1 MPEARGAAPTARDA
15 APTARG
21 AVPEVELVADC
32 SRCSGLCCVVPAFS
46 ASADFAIDKP
56 AATPCPNLGEG
67 FGCRIH
73 AELRPRG
80 FAGCTA
86 YDCFGAGQ
94 RVSQVTFGGVD
105 WRAAPD
111 RAPALFAAFTVVRE
125 LHELRSHLGEA
136 RRLVAGTPLGREAEL
151 LDAEVE
157 AAAGGAP
164 DELAR
169 VDLASLGGRTGELL
183 GRVSA
188 AVRAPGGQDLARAD
202 LVGAD
207 LRVRDL
213 RSATLRG
220 ALLLGA
226 DLRGCVLDRT
236 DLLGADLRGSRLHG
250 ADLSGAL
257 FLTRPQVGAALGD
270 GSTVL
275 PPDLPPPSHWAA

>member
-1 MPEARGAAPTARDA
+1 
-15 APTARG
+15 
-21 AVPEVELVADC
+21 VPEVELVADC
-32 SRCSGLCCVVPAFS
+32 SRCFGLCCVVPAFS

-56 AATPCPNLGEG
+56 ARTPCPNLGEG

-94 RVSQVTFGGVD
+94 RVSQVTSGGVD

-136 RRLVAGTPLGREAEL
+136 RRLVAGTPLGSEAEL

-157 AAAGGAP
+157 DAAAGTP
-164 DELAR
+164 VELAH
-169 VDLASLGGRTGELL
+169 VDLAALGARVGEVLAC
-183 GRVSA
+183 VSA
-188 AVRAPGGQDLARAD
+188 TVRATGGEDLARAD

-207 LRVRDL
+207 LRGRDL

-226 DLRGCVLDRT
+226 DLRGCELDRT
-236 DLLGADLRGSRLHG
+236 DLLGADLRGARLGG
-250 ADLSGAL
+250 ADLAVAL

-270 GSTVL
+270 AATVL
-275 PPDLPPPSHWAA
+275 PPGVPRPAHWSS

>member
-1 MPEARGAAPTARDA
+1 VPE
-15 APTARG
+15 ARG

-32 SRCSGLCCVVPAFS
+32 SRCFGLCCVVPAFS

-56 AATPCPNLGEG
+56 AATPCPNLDEG

-73 AELRPRG
+73 SELRPRG

-111 RAPALFAAFTVVRE
+111 RASALFVAFTVVRE

-136 RRLVAGTPLGREAEL
+136 RRLVAGTALGREAEL

-157 AAAGGAP
+157 EAAGGTP
-164 DELAR
+164 QELAH

-183 GRVSA
+183 ARVSA
-188 AVRAPGGQDLARAD
+188 TVRAPGGQDLARAD

-207 LRVRDL
+207 LRRADL
-213 RSATLRG
+213 RSATVRG

-226 DLRGCVLDRT
+226 DLRGCELDRT
-236 DLLGADLRGSRLHG
+236 DLLGADLRGARLHG
-250 ADLSGAL
+250 ADLAGAL

-270 GSTVL
+270 GATVL
-275 PPDLPPPSHWAA
+275 PPGVPRPAHWAV